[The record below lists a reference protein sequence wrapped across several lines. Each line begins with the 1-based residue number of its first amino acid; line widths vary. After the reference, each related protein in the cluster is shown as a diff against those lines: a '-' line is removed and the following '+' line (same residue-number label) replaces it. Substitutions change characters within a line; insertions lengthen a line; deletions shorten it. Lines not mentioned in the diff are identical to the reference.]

1 MESTLL
7 LSSEAD
13 GKEAETERY
22 FAVVDVPSNTA
33 SAALISFTVCN
44 CCCAHTQNGFYKTL
58 AVKRLSVRVGEE
70 VNDCLLNYVL
80 SVHCRDDSRNRRGM
94 PQAGQRGGGVEEGGA
109 EAARRGGV
117 VQGATVQH
125 DELCGSGVEKE

>member
-1 MESTLL
+1 MESNLL
-7 LSSEAD
+7 QSSEAD
-13 GKEAETERY
+13 GKESDAERY

-33 SAALISFTVCN
+33 SAALISFTVCMYYFIYS
-44 CCCAHTQNGFYKTL
+44 QNGFYKTL

-80 SVHCRDDSRNRRGM
+80 SVHCRDDSRNRGGV
-94 PQAGQRGGGVEEGGA
+94 PQAGQRGGRVEEGGA
-109 EAARRGGV
+109 EAARRGRA

-125 DELCGSGVEKE
+125 DEFCGSSVEKE